1 MCAHFMKVLV
11 LLHIDFGDTG
21 TFQHIDEFANLE
33 FVDNKDEPYL
43 SNGTSA
49 AKRKKEE
56 LLGD

>member
-1 MCAHFMKVLV
+1 MKVLV

-21 TFQHIDEFANLE
+21 TFQHVGEFANLE
-33 FVDNKDEPYL
+33 FGDNKDEPYL
-43 SNGTSA
+43 SNGTPA